1 MQYVGS
7 DLEHLV
13 PLWERKLP
21 NGVRQPVR
29 DGQLSS
35 DVDVFGAPVGEDV
48 VWNVGTLAQ
57 DRFRARIVSQGAIRQ
72 LYT

>member
-21 NGVRQPVR
+21 NRVGETIR
-29 DGQLSS
+29 DGQFGS
-35 DVDVFGAPVGEDV
+35 DVDVFGAAVSEDI

-57 DRFRARIVSQGAIRQ
+57 DRFRARIVRQGAIQ
-72 LYT
+72 KALK